1 MAAVDQLAGLSE
13 TMQMY
18 LKTVHDIQARKGAAR
33 VTDIADTLGVRK
45 ASVTSAL
52 RNLSSRGLVNYT
64 PYDVVTLTDAGA
76 SIAEQLDRRYSVLHD
91 FLVGVL
97 GIDPDTA
104 DTDACS
110 LEHHLSETLYERLI
124 GFIDY
129 YQSCAEVKFRWE
141 DSIGGFCPDR
151 ETEPG
156 SSPAAGPAAPRST
169 NNGDASRHDRDD
181 SDHSK

>member
-1 MAAVDQLAGLSE
+1 MGAVDQLAGLSE

-52 RNLSSRGLVNYT
+52 RNLSSRKLVNYT

-97 GIDPDTA
+97 GIDPGTA
-104 DTDACS
+104 DTDA
-110 LEHHLSETLYERLI
+110 
-124 GFIDY
+124 
-129 YQSCAEVKFRWE
+129 
-141 DSIGGFCPDR
+141 
-151 ETEPG
+151 
-156 SSPAAGPAAPRST
+156 
-169 NNGDASRHDRDD
+169 
-181 SDHSK
+181 